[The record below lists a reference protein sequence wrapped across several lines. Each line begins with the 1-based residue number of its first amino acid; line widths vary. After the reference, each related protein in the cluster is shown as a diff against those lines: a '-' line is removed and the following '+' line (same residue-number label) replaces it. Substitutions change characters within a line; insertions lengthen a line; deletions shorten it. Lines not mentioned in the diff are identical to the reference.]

1 MAIFT
6 WSYSYFWSLTIFS
19 AFTFVTLRAFDVA
32 LFIPVAVIL
41 NEDVA
46 CFCINVFIAVFT
58 LICFWVNFAVQ
69 HVFTV
74 TSITSV
80 TTCCSIRTFS
90 SLRSSQAAFASVSFF
105 AFSTICTFV
114 TFRAFDVAL
123 FIPVAVILNEDVAC
137 FCINVFIAVFTL
149 MCFWVSFA
157 VQHVFTVTSIT
168 TYCAIRTFSSLRSS

>member
-41 NEDVA
+41 NED
-46 CFCINVFIAVFT
+46 I
-58 LICFWVNFAVQ
+58 
-69 HVFTV
+69 
-74 TSITSV
+74 
-80 TTCCSIRTFS
+80 
-90 SLRSSQAAFASVSFF
+90 
-105 AFSTICTFV
+105 
-114 TFRAFDVAL
+114 
-123 FIPVAVILNEDVAC
+123 AC

-157 VQHVFTVTSIT
+157 VQDVFTVTSIT